1 MKQSTWD
8 TMDVQQKAIKSIQSD
23 TLIFNYPVR
32 DNTAAEKR
40 RLNQIIKIRKIELKE
55 RYARMEVKLK
65 EGLDEDEFSKFTEE
79 YIMNRTRSNPDYI
92 EDGSI
97 LEAAAEF
104 AAKDE
109 MKKAMKKK
117 QGEKINVGDVEKGA
131 KKVPILKITKGKL
144 GVKTKKKD
152 DDEEEGQDKG
162 KMQQREIK
170 GMEEM
175 HWKVYFKINEL
186 QKASEALDKEDI
198 PIFDMLYEPFELF
211 TDVRKRNQ
219 IELIKS
225 VVFDLKRT
233 HNTEFFDLEKF
244 KEDSGFAIKEKNE

>member
-1 MKQSTWD
+1 
-8 TMDVQQKAIKSIQSD
+8 
-23 TLIFNYPVR
+23 
-32 DNTAAEKR
+32 
-40 RLNQIIKIRKIELKE
+40 
-55 RYARMEVKLK
+55 METKLK
-65 EGLDEDEFSKFTEE
+65 EGLDEEEFSKFTEE
-79 YIMNRTRSNPDYI
+79 YVMNRIRNTPEYL

-117 QGEKINVGDVEKGA
+117 QGEQNLNLGADSGANA

-152 DDEEEGQDKG
+152 DDDEGAQDKG

-175 HWKVYFKINEL
+175 HWKVYFKI
-186 QKASEALDKEDI
+186 
-198 PIFDMLYEPFELF
+198 
-211 TDVRKRNQ
+211 
-219 IELIKS
+219 
-225 VVFDLKRT
+225 
-233 HNTEFFDLEKF
+233 
-244 KEDSGFAIKEKNE
+244 